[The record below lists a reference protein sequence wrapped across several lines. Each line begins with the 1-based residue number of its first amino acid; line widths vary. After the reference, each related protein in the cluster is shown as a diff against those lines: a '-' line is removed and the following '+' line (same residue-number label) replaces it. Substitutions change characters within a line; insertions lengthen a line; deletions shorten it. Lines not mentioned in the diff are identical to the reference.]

1 MGFTCLKAVDSL
13 RGDSLCFTTKVSGDS
28 GIHLTD
34 LWGMKGWV
42 VLGAIQWFWTW
53 EPWIGNP
60 TPMLLLQVKTNYLLS
75 EKEYCTLFQII
86 NYIYWS
92 FKYNWQISCN
102 DLFRL
107 SQGFWQG
114 GLRFNFLWDLIF
126 LRRLGYIY
134 KFIHLTQVVFSN
146 IQSKIKINGFL
157 SGFLSTLNVVMD
169 YCDWGAC
176 TFYWCRYED

>member
-42 VLGAIQWFWTW
+42 VFGAIQWFWTW

-60 TPMLLLQVKTNYLLS
+60 TPMLLLQVKTKYLLS

-114 GLRFNFLWDLIF
+114 GLRLNFFGIS
-126 LRRLGYIY
+126 
-134 KFIHLTQVVFSN
+134 FSCVGLVT
-146 IQSKIKINGFL
+146 SINSFTWL
-157 SGFLSTLNVVMD
+157 KLFSPISSLKLK
-169 YCDWGAC
+169 
-176 TFYWCRYED
+176 